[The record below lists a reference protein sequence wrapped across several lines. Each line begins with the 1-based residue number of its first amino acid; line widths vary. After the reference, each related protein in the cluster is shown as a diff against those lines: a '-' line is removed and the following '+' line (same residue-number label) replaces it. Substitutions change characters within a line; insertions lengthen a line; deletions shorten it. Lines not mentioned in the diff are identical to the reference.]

1 VSESER
7 SFYKKIGNAYD
18 KTGRQIGSVH
28 TNEPSGGGVFLV
40 VVVLIG
46 ALIAG
51 QQSSEMAPRRRRPG
65 RTP

>member
-1 VSESER
+1 VSEFER
-7 SFYKKIGNAYD
+7 LFYNKVGSTYD
-18 KTGRQIGSVH
+18 NSGQIGSVH
-28 TNEPSGGGVFLV
+28 TNEPSGGGVFLF

-51 QQSSEMAPRRRRPG
+51 RPISGMATRRKRPAG